1 MYIGDVHIL
10 TYGIF
15 LIIGVIVGQFID
27 WMNTRIIEN
36 KKIFSKEITKSKI
49 KINKFTIVLTSIL
62 YIIILYRFGI
72 KKNLLENLDLI
83 KFMVLIPILISIMTI
98 DFKQKIIPNRLT
110 FTLFESGIIFAFLY
124 GINNLFVAR
133 NYLLGLVV
141 GAVIFGIIAILGRLI
156 AGKEAMGLRG
166 CQIISSSRIIFWRS
180 INYISSHNFF
190 CYCWNYKL
198 NNYEIKK
205 EK

>member
-133 NYLLGLVV
+133 NYLLGLAV

-156 AGKEAMGLRG
+156 AGKEAMGLRR
-166 CQIISSSRIIFWRS
+166 CQIISSTRVIFWCS